1 MFIPA
6 VLPHPFERVVPA
18 AGERQQGTVTMADN
32 QAAASLPPVSKDKEK
47 VSPPLPVVP
56 VPAAP
61 VDDDKI
67 VKQMAVLVVVDV
79 KPASSLSISPPLAVM
94 PADKKKKKKKTTTPP
109 AVAVPILFVV
119 CLWALV
125 NAVVFAIADVATLI
139 VNRTPCTKVR
149 TSIT

>member
-1 MFIPA
+1 
-6 VLPHPFERVVPA
+6 
-18 AGERQQGTVTMADN
+18 
-32 QAAASLPPVSKDKEK
+32 
-47 VSPPLPVVP
+47 
-56 VPAAP
+56 
-61 VDDDKI
+61 
-67 VKQMAVLVVVDV
+67 MAVLVDVDV

-94 PADKKKKKKKTTTPP
+94 PADKKKKKKTTTTTTPP

-149 TSIT
+149 TSTT